1 MLYTAFILG
10 LLGSLHCLGMCGP
23 IAFML
28 PLDRTNQVKQFF
40 QLMSYHSGR
49 LLTYGLLGVL
59 FGLLGRGFELFIF
72 QQHLSIFTGALMIII
87 IMFPKLVYQ
96 LKATEALNTYISKI
110 KSTLGK
116 ELKQKSNDTFF
127 AIGFLNG
134 FLPCGLVYMALLG
147 AVATHST
154 FQGSLY
160 MIVFGLGTIPL
171 MSSIV
176 YIGKFT
182 NLRLNRYFKK
192 VIPMVVIAIG
202 VLFILRGLGLNIPYI
217 SPAAS
222 VSNLVEQTPLC
233 N

>member
-59 FGLLGRGFELFIF
+59 FGLLGRGFELFVF

>member
-49 LLTYGLLGVL
+49 LLTYGLLGIL
-59 FGLLGRGFELFIF
+59 FGLLGRGFELFVF

-87 IMFPKLVYQ
+87 ILFPKLVYQ
-96 LKATEALNTYISKI
+96 LKATKALNTYISKI

-116 ELKQKSNDTFF
+116 ELKQKRNDTFF

-134 FLPCGLVYMALLG
+134 FLPCGLVYMALIG

>member
-59 FGLLGRGFELFIF
+59 FGLLGRGFELFVF

-87 IMFPKLVYQ
+87 ILFPKLVYQ
-96 LKATEALNTYISKI
+96 LKATKALNIYISKI

-116 ELKQKSNDTFF
+116 ELKQKRNDTFF

-134 FLPCGLVYMALLG
+134 FLPCGLVYMALIG